1 MGLPEGDSVFAVAT
15 QVTRDGRVAGF
26 EILRTGS
33 APLDLSRFNDAVARA
48 RFTRAQSGGAAVAV
62 NMLWLVANT
71 TVRGSFRPFDFEGAL
86 ERARTRGVG

>member
-1 MGLPEGDSVFAVAT
+1 
-15 QVTRDGRVAGF
+15 
-26 EILRTGS
+26 
-33 APLDLSRFNDAVARA
+33 
-48 RFTRAQSGGAAVAV
+48 V